1 MSKPFIPLKWHAVL
15 VLLIAALTAEAALPP
30 SPRPTRQRHAPR
42 HFVWPAHSH
51 PYGKAMEEWAA
62 SWCQWAY
69 AFTEFNNPRTDS
81 ADFGVG
87 QSGKVWFLAD
97 VLGVGGGGVVREC
110 VMPQDLGEH
119 TISIRVEA
127 PGSDDEVNLLVRLR
141 VVPENEYVPI
151 VIGD

>member
-97 VLGVGGGGVVREC
+97 VLGVGGGGVVRTQARAATARE
-110 VMPQDLGEH
+110 QRGE
-119 TISIRVEA
+119 TKR
-127 PGSDDEVNLLVRLR
+127 
-141 VVPENEYVPI
+141 PI
-151 VIGD
+151 CP